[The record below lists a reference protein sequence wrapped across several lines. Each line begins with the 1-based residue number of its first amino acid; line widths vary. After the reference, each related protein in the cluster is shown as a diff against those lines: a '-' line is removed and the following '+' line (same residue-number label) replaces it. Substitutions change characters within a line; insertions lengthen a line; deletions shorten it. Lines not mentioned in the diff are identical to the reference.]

1 MFDRSYVAG
10 IENGESSSKSSAFS
24 VVRSHHKNI
33 SKVVL
38 SCNGR
43 LPAHILFTLFDDM
56 SFILSFLFFSRR
68 FVQAAQVSSEVFV
81 PGLSFIVSQMC
92 KS

>member
-1 MFDRSYVAG
+1 MAG

-24 VVRSHHKNI
+24 VVCSHHKNI

-43 LPAHILFTLFDDM
+43 LPAHILFALFDDM
-56 SFILSFLFFSRR
+56 SFILSFLFS
-68 FVQAAQVSSEVFV
+68 
-81 PGLSFIVSQMC
+81 PGDLFKLLKC
-92 KS
+92 RARYLFLDLLL